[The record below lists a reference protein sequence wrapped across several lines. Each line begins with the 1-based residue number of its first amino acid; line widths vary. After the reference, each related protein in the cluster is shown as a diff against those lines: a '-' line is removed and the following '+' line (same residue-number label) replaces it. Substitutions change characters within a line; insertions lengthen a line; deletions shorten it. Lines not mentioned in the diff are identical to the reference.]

1 MSPIYLN
8 YLHQKGSLLTSPL
21 QQDASIPFHRTVPAS
36 VSAGKPL
43 HLRNATLS
51 SRLLEFCQQPTRSI
65 RPLSLV
71 MDEPA
76 FQHALHQLKSDV
88 EQMNTR
94 YRQVLAHYDLQ
105 PQQAMNLCQYPNWA
119 PVNVVSGTPA
129 STQAFL
135 PDGRSFWLLIGNLKS
150 DIRGVEARTELLESR
165 VQMIEDEIHKLDPNR
180 FTPVTS
186 LASGDNLRNNNVHY
200 YEPLEASNWTAH
212 TSAGYGNAN
221 GSDQGLPV
229 TQEDCGFFDP
239 ELPRHAASSI
249 GPTYTSDVVQFI
261 NNLKRV
267 SHVKNI
273 RLSDIK
279 EMLCGPARSWFELT
293 YTASCVHEFETADG
307 NVDLD
312 ALCASLFQV
321 FGSGEDN
328 PLQTM
333 LKESYTVADARNRR
347 GLVNDY
353 ALHMLNL
360 SRMAGFIAEQEK
372 VKVAFALI
380 CQNIKCDKAPFIKEI
395 GLMKYNTVTE
405 FLGLLRRIE
414 THIFRS
420 VDSHAEVEQ
429 ALPQAVGPK
438 TINTAPFQAALT
450 CSNCTATNVELEGF
464 RSQISDLE
472 SQKAKLT
479 AVVTELQNQRFSEL
493 RKASQTKE
501 QTRQKFRDTEVKLEA
516 LNRQYAE
523 IVEQRDRES
532 IERKRLET
540 QLETWASEKDCIQRD
555 LDFIQGE
562 KEYIQREEESLRREK
577 NFVQGEK
584 ESIQRQKDSVKQEA
598 SAARAALERQSLQM
612 AQAIQHRAQRA
623 REAASRAPTAYL
635 NRQPET
641 IVAPWLQDSRN
652 PSQPVHLMEAKLS
665 SQQPPKDFL
674 PPILSEVDSVAG
686 KSDIELV
693 LPAERRTKPQLD
705 RVEERAT
712 RQLRWADERD
722 RAARER
728 AERDYVQRLKEESRR
743 LQKSQQ
749 TGRRGEA
756 ENIRRAEMEARR
768 PREAY
773 DSDRGLADEGRPS
786 PGSYNIPHRARSMME
801 LSGPRGYRVAT
812 AGDLGGDRQ
821 GRDQYRRPNR
831 RELQAYAETDE
842 SAENN

>member
-1 MSPIYLN
+1 
-8 YLHQKGSLLTSPL
+8 
-21 QQDASIPFHRTVPAS
+21 
-36 VSAGKPL
+36 
-43 HLRNATLS
+43 
-51 SRLLEFCQQPTRSI
+51 
-65 RPLSLV
+65 

-212 TSAGYGNAN
+212 TSAG
-221 GSDQGLPV
+221 
-229 TQEDCGFFDP
+229 
-239 ELPRHAASSI
+239 
-249 GPTYTSDVVQFI
+249 
-261 NNLKRV
+261 
-267 SHVKNI
+267 
-273 RLSDIK
+273 
-279 EMLCGPARSWFELT
+279 
-293 YTASCVHEFETADG
+293 
-307 NVDLD
+307 
-312 ALCASLFQV
+312 
-321 FGSGEDN
+321 
-328 PLQTM
+328 
-333 LKESYTVADARNRR
+333 
-347 GLVNDY
+347 
-353 ALHMLNL
+353 
-360 SRMAGFIAEQEK
+360 
-372 VKVAFALI
+372 
-380 CQNIKCDKAPFIKEI
+380 PFIKEI

-743 LQKSQQ
+743 LQKVS
-749 TGRRGEA
+749 RPVA
-756 ENIRRAEMEARR
+756 VARR
-768 PREAY
+768 RTF
-773 DSDRGLADEGRPS
+773 G
-786 PGSYNIPHRARSMME
+786 
-801 LSGPRGYRVAT
+801 GPRW
-812 AGDLGGDRQ
+812 RQ
-821 GRDQYRRPNR
+821 DVLVRHTTRIED
-831 RELQAYAETDE
+831 
-842 SAENN
+842 